1 MADELQALLAR
12 NQLGLS
18 IAVDISQALKSY
30 DPVSRVFPLTFF
42 VTFSGR
48 YENDVKVGIQAAVSD
63 GSDGPVK
70 EGKPPSS
77 IGAPRQPA
85 DDLPSMGELF
95 TAMDVPIFLTNDDV
109 TPYDPPHPFLHH
121 VSLSLSLSLNEAF
134 PSATRSVPLEASATS
149 SVRRVAGLCTQPNP
163 MSLQPQ

>member
-30 DPVSRVFPLTFF
+30 DPVSRVFPITFF

-121 VSLSLSLSLNEAF
+121 VSLSLSLSL
-134 PSATRSVPLEASATS
+134 
-149 SVRRVAGLCTQPNP
+149 
-163 MSLQPQ
+163 SL